1 MSGSSRAVRVLSR
14 CVVTMDAGIRISW
27 ATNPDGSYPGTEYHA
42 REEDAFQ
49 KTIDKNVP
57 AIEALFDE
65 MAQSGWSFTLTSDE
79 SFHDKSQHAESH
91 GHTIVELSLLPEP
104 ELTEDEFT
112 QLVEKIAH
120 LLGQEKF

>member
-1 MSGSSRAVRVLSR
+1 MSGSSRAGRVLSR
-14 CVVTMDAGIRISW
+14 CAITMDAGIRISW

-49 KTIDKNVP
+49 KTIDNNTP

-65 MAQSGWSFTLTSDE
+65 MVQSGRSFTLTSDE
-79 SFHDKSQHAESH
+79 SFHDKSQHAESQ
-91 GHTIVELSLLPEP
+91 GYIIVGLSLLSEP
-104 ELTEDEFT
+104 ELSEDEIT

-120 LLGQEKF
+120 LLGP